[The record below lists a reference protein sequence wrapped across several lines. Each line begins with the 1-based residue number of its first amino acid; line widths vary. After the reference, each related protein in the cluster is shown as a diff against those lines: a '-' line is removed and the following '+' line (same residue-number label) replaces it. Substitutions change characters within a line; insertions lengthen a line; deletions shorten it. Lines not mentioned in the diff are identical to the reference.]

1 MSVKNPTKIPNHD
14 QEGTKFGTDSGTS
27 HMSEDSHFAGW
38 TFDETVQRVGDALR
52 PAVERRLIVLGRLG
66 SPHADFGYFPLA
78 ELRDEFRFSETP
90 ETGQAQAICAGKDVF
105 DLRFF
110 PVLKAPNVEHILLDV
125 PLKSAFDLYVRGDPE
140 VEHLGAIAVSEY
152 AKLADVYFT
161 GESQMRYWP
170 LNPDSLLEIGEL
182 EDESE
187 YFHYHPTARTHA
199 AALALRD
206 RLGALISLLRRRI
219 YFVEGD
225 PFRTSDPRVIPVSH
239 WLHPALWF
247 DLRTG
252 DVVQERDSGE
262 DEVDHYR
269 FDDGRDNYIVRW
281 RAAMLVR
288 QDQSSSHAR
297 SIHVV
302 TTADW
307 AKPKRIETKA
317 SSAKQCEAWLE
328 AEMAAC
334 PKDPKKLRP
343 EWLKEA
349 IERWPDL
356 SVRVFDRLWSAS
368 IQKTGA
374 SAWSAPGPRKRS
386 KKLSSPR

>member
-1 MSVKNPTKIPNHD
+1 ML
-14 QEGTKFGTDSGTS
+14 
-27 HMSEDSHFAGW
+27 SEEPYFEGW
-38 TFDETVQRVGDALR
+38 TLCEAQQRVGDAIR
-52 PAVERRLIVLGRLG
+52 PAVERRLILLGRLG
-66 SPHADFGYFPLA
+66 SPHADLSYFPIA
-78 ELRDEFRFSETP
+78 ELGNEFRFNKTSA
-90 ETGQAQAICAGKDVF
+90 TGEAEATCAGKDVF
-105 DLRFF
+105 DLRFL
-110 PVLKAPNVEHILLDV
+110 PVLKAPNVEDILLDV
-125 PLKSAFDLYVRGDPE
+125 PLKSAFDLYVKGDPE

-152 AKLADVYFT
+152 AKLAGVYFT

-170 LNPDSLLEIGEL
+170 LNPDSLFEIGEL

-187 YFHYHPTARTHA
+187 YFHYHPTVRTHA

-206 RLGALISLLRRRI
+206 RLGALISLLWRRI

-239 WLHPALWF
+239 WLHPSLWF
-247 DLRTG
+247 DLKTG
-252 DVVQERDSGE
+252 NVVQERDSGE

-288 QDQSSSHAR
+288 QDQSSPHAR

-317 SSAKQCEAWLE
+317 SSAKQCAAWLE
-328 AEMAAC
+328 AEMAAS

>member
-1 MSVKNPTKIPNHD
+1 
-14 QEGTKFGTDSGTS
+14 
-27 HMSEDSHFAGW
+27 MSEWDSNFTGW
-38 TFDETVQRVGDALR
+38 SLDQTVQRVGDALR
-52 PAVERRLIVLGRLG
+52 RTVERRLVLLGRLG
-66 SPHADFGYFPLA
+66 SPNAEFGYFPLA
-78 ELRDEFRFSETP
+78 ELRDEFRFSETT
-90 ETGQAQAICAGKDVF
+90 EAGQAQAICAGKDVF

-110 PVLKAPNVEHILLDV
+110 PVLKAPNVEDVLLDL
-125 PLKSAFDLYVRGDPE
+125 PLKSAFDLYVKGDPE
-140 VEHLGAIAVSEY
+140 VERLGEIAVSDCAE
-152 AKLADVYFT
+152 LADIYFM

-170 LNPDSLLEIGEL
+170 LNPDALLEVGEL

-187 YFHYHPTARTHA
+187 YFHYHPTACTNA

-206 RLGALISLLRRRI
+206 RLGALISLLRRQI

-225 PFRTSDPRVIPVSH
+225 PFRTTDPRVIPVSQ
-239 WLHPALWF
+239 WLNPILWF
-247 DLRTG
+247 DQKTG

-262 DEVDHYR
+262 DGVDRYR

-288 QDQSSSHAR
+288 HGQISPRAQSIR
-297 SIHVV
+297 VV
-302 TTADW
+302 TTGDT

-317 SSAKQCEAWLE
+317 SSEKQCELWLE

-349 IERWPDL
+349 QERWPDL
-356 SVRVFDRLWSAS
+356 SKRIFDRLWSAA
-368 IQKTGA
+368 IRKTGA
-374 SAWSAPGPRKRS
+374 SAWSAPGRRKRS
-386 KKLSSPR
+386 TKVNSPR